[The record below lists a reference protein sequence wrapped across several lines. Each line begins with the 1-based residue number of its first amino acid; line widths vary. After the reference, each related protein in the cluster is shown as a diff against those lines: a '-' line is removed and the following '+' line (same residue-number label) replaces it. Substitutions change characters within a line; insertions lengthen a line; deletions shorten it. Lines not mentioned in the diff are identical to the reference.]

1 MYLHLYLHM
10 RAHHVHAHVSAPPLE
25 VAVRVHVEAEEEG
38 LRACAVY
45 RRPRALYR
53 AYGLPAA
60 RPKPNLDPITSSHLE
75 LGVLP
80 SEVSAGPRVGQPQR
94 GRHLRQVTVG
104 CAARL
109 CTRAGWVG

>member
-45 RRPRALYR
+45 RRPRAYTVPMACLQL
-53 AYGLPAA
+53 GLS
-60 RPKPNLDPITSSHLE
+60 LTLT
-75 LGVLP
+75 L
-80 SEVSAGPRVGQPQR
+80 
-94 GRHLRQVTVG
+94 
-104 CAARL
+104 
-109 CTRAGWVG
+109 